1 MCFSKINEPNVAHF
15 VHKKKARPS
24 FSIQRLKI
32 GKIIVYIDRIFEVKI
47 LDALEKKS
55 NILFMMK
62 FRRMD
67 SENLNLFTLK
77 LPG

>member
-32 GKIIVYIDRIFEVKI
+32 GKIIVYIDRVLEVKG
-47 LDALEKKS
+47 LDSLRKKG
-55 NILFMMK
+55 NVFFMMK